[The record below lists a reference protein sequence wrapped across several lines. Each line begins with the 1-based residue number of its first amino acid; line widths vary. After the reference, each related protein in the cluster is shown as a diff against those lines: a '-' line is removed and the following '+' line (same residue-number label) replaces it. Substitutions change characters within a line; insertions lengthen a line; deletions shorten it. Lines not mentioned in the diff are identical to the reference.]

1 MRSELQHER
10 EQALHRLDLR
20 MSIGEVF
27 LYGIRNSCK
36 MIYLMMIT
44 MLDYRML
51 EEGERE
57 WKQNESRLSEPQTA
71 YRMGWS

>member
-36 MIYLMMIT
+36 MIYLINDDHDVR
-44 MLDYRML
+44 L
-51 EEGERE
+51 
-57 WKQNESRLSEPQTA
+57 QNAR
-71 YRMGWS
+71 RR